1 MTSHL
6 QSLAVRRGAGIVL
19 ALVALV
25 LPLFASDFW
34 TQLVLYSAAA
44 AIGALGLTV
53 LVGLSGQLSLAHGFF
68 LAIGAY
74 GYAFLGPG
82 TGSPDTTSLGLPS
95 PLAAVLAV
103 AVAGV
108 AGLVF
113 SPVAARV
120 HGIYLGL
127 ASLALIMVCKQVLA
141 DVQPVTGGAYGRDI
155 PVLDLFGFHF
165 ADQDPYLYV
174 LGVPFGSYDRLWYV
188 VLPLLAACYWFVRNV
203 LRSRVGR
210 GLRTVRDSESAAAAA
225 GVNVQR
231 YKALA
236 FVLSSVYAGLAGVLL
251 GLLFQHVVPEY
262 FSLTLSV
269 EYLAMIVIGGMGNLP
284 GAVAGAFI
292 VTGIPLL
299 LSQYGDAL
307 PFVSSSGSGGLDSGV
322 VAQYLFGAL
331 IVIILVAAARRRP
344 RRRTPPAVPATPTD
358 SDRRIPV

>member
-1 MTSHL
+1 MTFTPY
-6 QSLAVRRGAGIVL
+6 VRRGAGIAVV
-19 ALVALV
+19 LVALV
-25 LPLFASDFW
+25 LPLFAPDFW

-82 TGSPDTTSLGLPS
+82 TGSPDATSLGLPS

-103 AVAGV
+103 AAAGL

-120 HGIYLGL
+120 RGIYLGL
-127 ASLALIMVCKQVLA
+127 ASLALIMVGKQVLA
-141 DVQPVTGGAYGRDI
+141 DVRPVTGGAYGRDI

-165 ADQDPYLYV
+165 ADADPYLYV
-174 LGVPFGSYDRLWYV
+174 LGVPFGAYDRLWYV
-188 VLPLLAACYWFVRNV
+188 VLALLAGCYWFLRNV

-210 GLRTVRDSESAAAAA
+210 GLRTVRDSEAAAAAA
-225 GVNVQR
+225 GVDVQR

-269 EYLAMIVIGGMGNLP
+269 QYLAMIVIGGLGGLP
-284 GAVAGAFI
+284 GAVAGAFA

-299 LSQYGDAL
+299 LTQYGG
-307 PFVSSSGSGGLDSGV
+307 GSDT

-331 IVIILVAAARRRP
+331 IVAVLV
-344 RRRTPPAVPATPTD
+344 VK
-358 SDRRIPV
+358 SHRRITA

>member
-1 MTSHL
+1 VTSIPWPRAARPA
-6 QSLAVRRGAGIVL
+6 AVRRGAAIAL
-19 ALVALV
+19 AIAALV
-25 LPLFASDFW
+25 LPLFLPDFW

-53 LVGLSGQLSLAHGFF
+53 LVGVSGQLSLAHGFF

-82 TGSPDTTSLGLPS
+82 TGSPDTGGAGLPS

-103 AVAGV
+103 AAAGV

-120 HGIYLGL
+120 RGIYLGL
-127 ASLALIMVCKQVLA
+127 ASLALIMVGRQILA
-141 DVQPVTGGAYGRDI
+141 DARPVTGGAYGRDI
-155 PVLDLFGFHF
+155 PVLNLFGFHF

-174 LGVPFGSYDRLWYV
+174 LGVPFGAYDRLWYL
-188 VLPLLAACYWFVRNV
+188 VLALLAACYWFVRNV
-203 LRSRVGR
+203 RRSRVGR
-210 GLRTVRDSESAAAAA
+210 GLRTVRDSEAAAAAA
-225 GVNVQR
+225 GVDVQR

-269 EYLAMIVIGGMGNLP
+269 QYLAMIVIGGMGSLR
-284 GAVAGAFI
+284 GAVAGAFV

-299 LSQYGDAL
+299 LSQYGGAL
-307 PFVSSSGSGGLDSGV
+307 PFISSSGGGLDSGV
-322 VAQYLFGAL
+322 VSQYLFGAL
-331 IVIILVAAARRRP
+331 IVVVLVIKSQRRM
-344 RRRTPPAVPATPTD
+344 PA
-358 SDRRIPV
+358 